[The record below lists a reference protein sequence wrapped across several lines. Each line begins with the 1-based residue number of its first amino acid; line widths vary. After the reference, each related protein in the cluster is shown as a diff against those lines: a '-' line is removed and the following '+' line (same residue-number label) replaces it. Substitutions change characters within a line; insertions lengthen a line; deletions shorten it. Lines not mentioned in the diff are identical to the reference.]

1 MKKHLK
7 KQAATIIIAS
17 MALSGGAVYADQAE
31 EAVVTSAEVTS
42 TQVTASQYNVLV
54 NNQAIA
60 TAGFINKDNHIMI
73 PLREVSEALGF
84 DVKWHQDTQAAE
96 VVLPESPIW
105 TLVKPGVDQ
114 YAYNKMNKTLG
125 AAPVNLQGK
134 MYVPA
139 SFFAEILRSNV
150 TYEGNQV
157 NISLQEEK
165 VEMVTQQG
173 VITSINNDE
182 KYKSIQINGAG
193 VEGTIL
199 NIDEATVI
207 RNSAGEKV
215 DLSALALGMKIEAKH
230 SLAMTMSLPGQ
241 TYAYEITAL
250 EAANVAD
257 TLGTSGVIQ
266 EVRQD
271 EAGNISIAVK
281 GMGMS
286 DVSPEEVVLG
296 INDATILVDLEGNA
310 IKQEQLKQGAKVLAY
325 YGPVLTKSLPPIGQ
339 ALKVVYLGQE
349 EA

>member
-1 MKKHLK
+1 MKKQFK
-7 KQAATIIIAS
+7 KQAASIIIAS
-17 MALSGGAVYADQAE
+17 MALSGGAVYADQPK
-31 EAVVTSAEVTS
+31 EAVGASTEVTS
-42 TQVTASQYNVLV
+42 TQVTASQYQVVV
-54 NNQAIA
+54 NNEAIA
-60 TAGFINKDNHIMI
+60 TAGFINKDKHIMI

-96 VVLPESPIW
+96 VTMPESPIW
-105 TLVKPGVDQ
+105 TMVKPNVDQ

-125 AAPVNLQGK
+125 AAPVNLKGK
-134 MYVPA
+134 LYVPA
-139 SFFAEILRSNV
+139 AFFAEILRSNV

-157 NISLQEEK
+157 NISLQEEE

-173 VITSINNDE
+173 VITGINNDE

-199 NIDEATVI
+199 NIDEETII

-215 DLSALALGMKIEAKH
+215 ELSALALGMKIEVKH

-250 EAANVAD
+250 EAAGVAD
-257 TLGTSGVIQ
+257 MLGTSGAIQ
-266 EVRQD
+266 EVRQN
-271 EAGNISIAVK
+271 EAGSISITVK

-286 DVSPEEVVLG
+286 EVSPEEVVLG
-296 INDATILVDLEGNA
+296 ISADTILVDLEGNA
-310 IKQEQLKQGAKVLAY
+310 IKQEQLKQGARVLAY